1 MLVIKQE
8 NHLALLDVYLKLCS
22 TGGIGNTMLLMDYI
36 VH

>member
-8 NHLALLDVYLKLCS
+8 NHLALLDVYLNFCS
-22 TGGIGNTMLLMDYI
+22 TGGICNTMLLMDYI